1 MFVYRSILLFLL
13 VVLPVAN
20 IQAAFVPEERT
31 ETMDIDSIYVD
42 LSDIINADI
51 YFRLND
57 ERLYEEYKNN
67 SIALEKI
74 HKAIDSIGLDRILNV
89 DIVVQSSPEGVY
101 LRNRWLTEHRT
112 QVISDYIYGNW
123 PLLEGKTTL
132 HSVVEAW
139 DDLAFYVAEDSLLSQ
154 SSKDRILSVI
164 YPESTISL
172 ETKKWRMEN
181 RLGSDPS
188 VGAIYSYI
196 YRRYYPL
203 LRGAGVQ
210 IKFSNKSIRTDYTM
224 CGITFK
230 PLPDKL
236 EEVNL
241 ITPNSYLQQT
251 GRIIA
256 ALKTNLLYDV
266 ATLLNYSLEI
276 PIGRKYSA
284 LLYHQ
289 FPWWKWGESKNQYCI
304 RFLSVGTEGR
314 WWFKSPKR
322 LQGHYCGIYSESGKW
337 DFQWNRSI
345 CHQGEFWSV
354 GASYGYSMPLGE
366 CLNLE
371 LSLSVGYA
379 SIAYRKYEPSD
390 NYEYLWRDPLK
401 SGRWNYFGPT
411 KAQVS
416 LVLPINVGTKL
427 KGVAR

>member
-1 MFVYRSILLFLL
+1 MFVYRSVLLFLL

-276 PIGRKYSA
+276 PIGHKYSA
-284 LLYHQ
+284 L
-289 FPWWKWGESKNQYCI
+289 P
-304 RFLSVGTEGR
+304 
-314 WWFKSPKR
+314 
-322 LQGHYCGIYSESGKW
+322 HYT
-337 DFQWNRSI
+337 
-345 CHQGEFWSV
+345 
-354 GASYGYSMPLGE
+354 L
-366 CLNLE
+366 
-371 LSLSVGYA
+371 
-379 SIAYRKYEPSD
+379 
-390 NYEYLWRDPLK
+390 
-401 SGRWNYFGPT
+401 T
-411 KAQVS
+411 
-416 LVLPINVGTKL
+416 T
-427 KGVAR
+427 